1 MSCTVVRDATMCR
14 SRPVSLIFSHSHS
27 ISQHSHT
34 SSPSA
39 PLVNSLP
46 LLPSIFLSSP
56 PLLSCVHSQ
65 RIWRTRPSSARRYG
79 MQKHSLQRSS
89 SVRYKHTR
97 PLCAVNWHRE
107 YCVDCIMPQH
117 TCNKLYHNIDIHI
130 EIYCTARTTALP
142 CITPQQMKSRQ
153 HSIMSHYTTP
163 NIVRPLHPHCHAPHN
178 SSFEIPYRPTNST
191 GTLTSALI
199 TSLHNASIVPN
210 NFTQY
215 TSGAIYLKDFMAS
228 GINHFRIE
236 FVDEKPEDVVKV
248 ISMYQD
254 VCKNIVEIQ
263 KESRI
268 SQYSHSGDSE
278 TRNYTN
284 NNNFN
289 NNAKT
294 IGDRN
299 LESSLNNLWKFLEI
313 VPNGYGLPQ
322 GVSLGSLKPTLERN
336 WDSLKPTA
344 KRWIN
349 IL

>member
-1 MSCTVVRDATMCR
+1 
-14 SRPVSLIFSHSHS
+14 
-27 ISQHSHT
+27 
-34 SSPSA
+34 
-39 PLVNSLP
+39 
-46 LLPSIFLSSP
+46 
-56 PLLSCVHSQ
+56 
-65 RIWRTRPSSARRYG
+65 
-79 MQKHSLQRSS
+79 
-89 SVRYKHTR
+89 
-97 PLCAVNWHRE
+97 
-107 YCVDCIMPQH
+107 
-117 TCNKLYHNIDIHI
+117 
-130 EIYCTARTTALP
+130 
-142 CITPQQMKSRQ
+142 
-153 HSIMSHYTTP
+153 
-163 NIVRPLHPHCHAPHN
+163 
-178 SSFEIPYRPTNST
+178 
-191 GTLTSALI
+191 
-199 TSLHNASIVPN
+199 
-210 NFTQY
+210 
-215 TSGAIYLKDFMAS
+215 MAS

-344 KRWIN
+344 KR
-349 IL
+349 